1 MYRIERGDTIQIF
14 VDADACPVIHIVETI
29 AEKHKSDAN
38 GVPHKQESQ
47 AKFT

>member
-29 AEKHKSDAN
+29 AKKHKINNIALIFLAD
-38 GVPHKQESQ
+38 
-47 AKFT
+47 FLFI